1 MSELA
6 RVRTQRDGATQL
18 VRISGE
24 VDLSNARDVIE
35 AVAHGVPDDVTLIVL
50 DLTDTTYIDSAA
62 IATLFRLSER
72 LRDRRQDLR
81 LVVPQASPIRAVVE
95 LTRLSQVIPVD
106 EVAPAGAPGTP
117 RSPRPYAAV
126 PSSDA
131 AAPSGAGEV
140 DGARGFEDAEVDAEV
155 NAEEDADDEDDAPRQ
170 RNA

>member
-24 VDLSNARDVIE
+24 VDLSNARDVID

-50 DLTDTTYIDSAA
+50 DLTDTTYVDSAA

-106 EVAPAGAPGTP
+106 EVAPAGAEGSLD
-117 RSPRPYAAV
+117 SPRPYAAV
-126 PSSDA
+126 PTSDA
-131 AAPSGAGEV
+131 AAPSGASGV
-140 DGARGFEDAEVDAEV
+140 DGVRGS
-155 NAEEDADDEDDAPRQ
+155 EDADVGAAEDDGDEDDAPHQ